1 MSAEVT
7 GTGNLPRVRP
17 LPALFALFLIT
28 PVVEIVLLLQV
39 GQRIGLLETITLV
52 LVTAMLG
59 AALVSRQGTNTMAAI
74 RSEFASGVFP
84 AAPLAHGAMILV
96 AGAVLITP
104 GFLTDAVGFLL
115 LVPPVR
121 ERLRRW
127 GAKRF
132 GSGRTITL

>member
-1 MSAEVT
+1 MESEVT
-7 GTGNLPRVRP
+7 GTGNLHRVRP

-39 GQRIGLLETITLV
+39 GQRIGLFETIALV
-52 LVTAMLG
+52 LATAMLG
-59 AALVSRQGTNTMAAI
+59 AALVSRQGSSTLASI
-74 RSEFASGVFP
+74 RREFASGVFP

-104 GFLTDAVGFLL
+104 GFLTDAIGFSLL
-115 LVPPVR
+115 IPPVR
-121 ERLRRW
+121 ERLRLW

-132 GSGRTITL
+132 GDGRTITL